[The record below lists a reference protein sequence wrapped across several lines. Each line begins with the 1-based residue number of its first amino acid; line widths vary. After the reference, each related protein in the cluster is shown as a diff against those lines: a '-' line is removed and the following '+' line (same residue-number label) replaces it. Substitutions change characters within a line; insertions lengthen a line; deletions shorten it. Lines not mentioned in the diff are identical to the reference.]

1 MTAGNGNAE
10 GTVRREIFIEASQA
24 TVFAFFTDP
33 DKMSRW
39 MGVSHELDPREGGIF
54 LVDVRNGNVAK
65 GEYREVTPNSRLVYT
80 WGWDS
85 KDSGVP
91 PGSSLI
97 EVDLA
102 PKDHGTLLVFTHSGL
117 PEPAVAPH
125 GQGWDHYL
133 GRLAIAATGVDA
145 GPDPMMQG

>member
-1 MTAGNGNAE
+1 MTAGNG
-10 GTVRREIFIEASQA
+10 GIRREVFIEAPQA

-39 MGVSHELDPREGGIF
+39 MGVSHELDPRQGGIF
-54 LVDVRNGNVAK
+54 LVDVRNGNLAK
-65 GEYREVTPNSRLVYT
+65 GEFREVTPNSRLVFT

-85 KDSGVP
+85 EDTGVP
-91 PGSSLI
+91 PGSSVI

-102 PKDHGTLLVFTHSGL
+102 PKDHGTLMVFTHSGL

-125 GQGWDHYL
+125 SQGWEHYL
-133 GRLAIAATGVDA
+133 GRLTIAAAGGDA
-145 GPDPMMQG
+145 GPDPMIKS

>member
-1 MTAGNGNAE
+1 MTAGTGSI
-10 GTVRREIFIEASQA
+10 RREVFIEAPQA

-39 MGVSHELDPREGGIF
+39 MGVSHELDARQGGIF
-54 LVDVRNGNVAK
+54 LVNVHSGNVAK
-65 GEYREVTPNSRLVYT
+65 GEFREVTPNSRLVFT

-85 KDSGVP
+85 AEPSVP
-91 PGSSLI
+91 PGSSVI

-102 PKDHGTLLVFTHSGL
+102 PKDNGTLLVFTHSGL

-125 GQGWDHYL
+125 TKGWEHYL
-133 GRLAIAATGVDA
+133 GRLTIAAAGGDA
-145 GPDPMMQG
+145 GPDPMIKN